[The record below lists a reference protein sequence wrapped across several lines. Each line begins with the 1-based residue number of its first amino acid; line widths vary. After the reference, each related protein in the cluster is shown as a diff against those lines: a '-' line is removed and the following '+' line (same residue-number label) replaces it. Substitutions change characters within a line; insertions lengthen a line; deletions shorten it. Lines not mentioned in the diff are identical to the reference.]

1 MIGPMWSGWMEV
13 AMKSLQIDEKVP
25 LVVVVGFDGTQ
36 PSRRALLSAAN
47 LLQDHP
53 GRLEAVFVAHVPN
66 MMALAPQGIAAVEE
80 GLHREERD
88 LAKMAD
94 EILRNADVKWRF
106 QRRNGEI
113 AAELLATGHEE
124 LESEGPS
131 TRVVVV
137 VGGSAHKIDRYLNS
151 TPAKV
156 IRQDRFEVIVI
167 P

>member
-1 MIGPMWSGWMEV
+1 MEV

-36 PSRRALLSAAN
+36 PSRRALLGAVK

-53 GRLEAVFVAHVPN
+53 GRIEVVFVAHVPGTV
-66 MMALAPQGIAAVEE
+66 ALAPQGITALEE
-80 GLHREERD
+80 SLSSEEQD
-88 LAKMAD
+88 LTKMAD
-94 EILRNADVKWRF
+94 EILTDTDVKWRF
-106 QRRNGEI
+106 QRRNGDI
-113 AAELLATGHEE
+113 AAELLAAGQEE

-131 TRVVVV
+131 THVVVV

>member
-1 MIGPMWSGWMEV
+1 MEV

-25 LVVVVGFDGTQ
+25 LVVVVGFDGTE
-36 PSRRALLSAAN
+36 PSRRALLSAVD
-47 LLQDHP
+47 LLQDRP
-53 GRLEAVFVAHVPN
+53 GRVEVVFVAHVPTTVTF
-66 MMALAPQGIAAVEE
+66 APQAIAELQE
-80 GLHREERD
+80 GLDTEERD
-88 LAKMAD
+88 LAEMAD
-94 EILRNADVKWRF
+94 GILRDTDVKWRF

-113 AAELLATGHEE
+113 AAELLAAGQEE

-151 TPAKV
+151 TPARV
-156 IRQDRFEVIVI
+156 IRQDRFEVIVV